1 MTIPDYETLM
11 LPSLRATGA
20 AGEIQVR
27 DATAG

>member
-11 LPSLRATGA
+11 LPLLRVTGA
-20 AGEIQVR
+20 ASEIQVR